1 MSEPYTCR
9 SAVVQNSYEQMTG
22 TLRTQLLSSAITY
35 VNTRDNRVRNEFIYN
50 KVLSSAD
57 YLAYKKAQLLSQS
70 KPQPRRPIQTV
81 IITELQA
88 YGLPLCPKT

>member
-22 TLRTQLLSSAITY
+22 TMRTQLLSSAITY
-35 VNTRDNRVRNEFIYN
+35 INTRDNRVRNEFIYN
-50 KVLSSAD
+50 KVLSSSD
-57 YLAYKKAQLLSQS
+57 YTAYKKAQLLSQS
-70 KPQPRRPIQTV
+70 KPLPKRPIQTV

-88 YGLPLCPKT
+88 YGACPKP